1 MTGNPAIDKII
12 MGINTLVVAGA
23 VGLVYYSHNMIQP
36 PKLDENKE
44 FTNMQRDAM
53 VELKKP
59 AVVYDEIVVNLYSR
73 ERRLRFLKLQLNLEV
88 FKDGQQT
95 KVEELKPIILDSLI
109 DITGNMK
116 PDELN
121 SITGKILLE
130 ARLKNKINS
139 ITDDKIIKKIFFSQ
153 YVVQ

>member
-1 MTGNPAIDKII
+1 MTGNPAIDKIL

-23 VGLVYYSHNMIQP
+23 VGLVYYSHNMIQA
-36 PKLDENKE
+36 PKVDETKE
-44 FTNMQRDAM
+44 FTNLQRDAM

-59 AVVYDEIVVNLYSR
+59 AVVFDEIVVNLYSR

-88 FKDGQQT
+88 FRDGQQT

-139 ITDDKIIKKIFFSQ
+139 ITSDKIIKKIFFSQ